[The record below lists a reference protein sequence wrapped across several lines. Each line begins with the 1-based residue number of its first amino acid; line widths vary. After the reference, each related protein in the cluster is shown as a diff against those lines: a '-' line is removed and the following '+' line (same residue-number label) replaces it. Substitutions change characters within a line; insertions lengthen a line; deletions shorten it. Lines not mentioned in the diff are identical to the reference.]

1 MSCDV
6 NEFGF
11 DTNAREMV
19 KETMRLT
26 IETIRSLRFKCEFV
40 NESKVEEEQ
49 ILCICCGLIATPD
62 IDYVEFWLEEVSD
75 KIDIMSVNNRDC
87 RRVLRRQA
95 ESIRMV
101 AQAVRTRALKV
112 DMN

>member
-11 DTNAREMV
+11 DKNARQMV
-19 KETMRLT
+19 EETMRLT
-26 IETIRSLRFKCEFV
+26 IETIRSLRSKCDFIE
-40 NESKVEEEQ
+40 NAKVEEGQ
-49 ILCICCGLIATPD
+49 ILCICSGLIATPD
-62 IDYVEFWLEEVSD
+62 IDYVEFWLEEVSE
-75 KIDIMSVNNRDC
+75 KIDIISMNNRDC

-101 AQAVRTRALKV
+101 AQAVRRKAAKV
-112 DMN
+112 EMT